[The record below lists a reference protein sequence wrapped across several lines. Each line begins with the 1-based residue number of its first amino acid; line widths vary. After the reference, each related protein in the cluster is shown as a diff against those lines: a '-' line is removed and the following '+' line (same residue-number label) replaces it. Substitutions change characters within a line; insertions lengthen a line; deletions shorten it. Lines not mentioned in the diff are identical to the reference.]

1 MSESEKTDKSNS
13 TVPDTAADH
22 VEKQPKKKES
32 PQQEHDNEDQ
42 G

>member
-1 MSESEKTDKSNS
+1 MSASEQADKSKS

>member
-1 MSESEKTDKSNS
+1 MSASEQVDKPKS

-22 VEKQPKKKES
+22 VEKQPKKKDS